1 MSESELR
8 SELERL
14 RPFHHRI
21 ELPYGLSTFAPEL
34 SRRPVEGIRV
44 DSFVRHAFPALLDL
58 YGGSLAGKRV
68 LDVACNCGGF
78 SFEAARAGAD
88 RVLGFDVAD
97 RYIEQANPI
106 RRALGVDQPEFRVMS
121 IDDVTPEKT
130 GSFDVVLC
138 LGILYHL
145 EDPVGAMRSLLRW
158 PSTRCSWTPTSRTTA
173 SCEDVR
179 TGGPMCHR
187 WEVKPVRP
195 ARGAPSSACFSSHPR
210 PQLWS
215 SCWGF
220 SASPAYRGFQTTRR
234 PSISDT
240 RRGAERHSWAYGP
253 EPAGKPNNR
262 LAGSG
267 KVAGWSTAVR
277 GGVAQGL
284 QRPLKTP

>member
-97 RYIEQANPI
+97 RYIEQANLI

-145 EDPVGAMRSLLRW
+145 EDPVGAMRSLSAVAEHVMLVDTNITYNRFMRGRPYW
-158 PSTRCSWTPTSRTTA
+158 RTNVPPLGSETGTTGAWRTEQRVFQFTPSA
-173 SCEDVR
+173 AAVEQLL
-179 TGGPMCHR
+179 GFLG
-187 WEVKPVRP
+187 
-195 ARGAPSSACFSSHPR
+195 FSSVQRLPDNEKTLDQR
-210 PQLWS
+210 YQK
-215 SCWGF
+215 G
-220 SASPAYRGFQTTRR
+220 RR
-234 PSISDT
+234 AT
-240 RRGAERHSWAYGP
+240 FLGV
-253 EPAGKPNNR
+253 R
-262 LAGSG
+262 L
-267 KVAGWSTAVR
+267 
-277 GGVAQGL
+277 
-284 QRPLKTP
+284 